1 MAETYHNG
9 TGLLISLPLW
19 NGLARRTGAERL
31 LEGGTARRA
40 YHNGT
45 ESRISLPLWNSSA
58 RRTSAERLL
67 DGGIARRAYHNG
79 SAASLMP
86 SSETPSREMWHLSRR
101 V

>member
-19 NGLARRTGAERL
+19 NGLARRTG
-31 LEGGTARRA
+31 
-40 YHNGT
+40 
-45 ESRISLPLWNSSA
+45 
-58 RRTSAERLL
+58 AERLL